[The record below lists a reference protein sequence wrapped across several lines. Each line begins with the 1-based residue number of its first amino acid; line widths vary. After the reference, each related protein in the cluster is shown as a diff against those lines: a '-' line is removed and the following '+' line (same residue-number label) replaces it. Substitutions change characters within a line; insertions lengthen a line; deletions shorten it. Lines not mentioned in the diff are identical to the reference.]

1 MTEIRVE
8 HLTEGIIG
16 GFISD
21 GVEVRV
27 EWEDTGLMTVESWD
41 DLLILDGPS
50 PDELA

>member
-1 MTEIRVE
+1 MIEIRVE

-16 GFISD
+16 VVVSD

-27 EWEDTGLMTVESWD
+27 EWEDTGLTTAESWD

-50 PDELA
+50 PDDLA